1 MPKVKSKNTPARPP
15 TSRTRRPAHKD
26 AEPLNSAPT
35 TVPTP
40 PTAGPQHQE
49 VAAPMSFPCGT
60 LQTEVVST
68 AAPIPTLI
76 SDTQDIQRLH
86 ISGTASMQFSPQPL
100 VSVGSSLGNH
110 VSQPIKQKIL
120 KGEYIDLAIMLQ
132 LGSDAS
138 DADHHKL
145 TVKDGQLAIVSNPPK
160 ARKLT
165 SIERWTDAMLV
176 FAGIYISGHIDQA
189 PHLLKYIDTI
199 RTGASRNPNSQ
210 GWLDYDKQF
219 RLRKS
224 IDPSISWSAIDSE
237 LWLIY
242 MASTTNNPTA
252 SHKCYDYNF
261 KGYCSR
267 QSCLYSHLCMY
278 CSGSHPQVHCARQR
292 REAHSNASPAYNQ
305 PFRSPGSAQFR
316 ISGPSSPRFNF
327 TRPRHAQPHMSGP
340 RQYRQMATRSYP
352 NNI

>member
-15 TSRTRRPAHKD
+15 TSRTRRPARKD

-132 LGSDAS
+132 C
-138 DADHHKL
+138 
-145 TVKDGQLAIVSNPPK
+145 N
-160 ARKLT
+160 
-165 SIERWTDAMLV
+165 
-176 FAGIYISGHIDQA
+176 
-189 PHLLKYIDTI
+189 
-199 RTGASRNPNSQ
+199 
-210 GWLDYDKQF
+210 
-219 RLRKS
+219 
-224 IDPSISWSAIDSE
+224 
-237 LWLIY
+237 
-242 MASTTNNPTA
+242 
-252 SHKCYDYNF
+252 
-261 KGYCSR
+261 
-267 QSCLYSHLCMY
+267 
-278 CSGSHPQVHCARQR
+278 
-292 REAHSNASPAYNQ
+292 
-305 PFRSPGSAQFR
+305 
-316 ISGPSSPRFNF
+316 
-327 TRPRHAQPHMSGP
+327 
-340 RQYRQMATRSYP
+340 
-352 NNI
+352 